1 MRLSEK
7 SKDKWEE
14 YVPEGGG
21 DDGKSIVRDN
31 FIYLPVIPFLCP
43 PRDSFRFDVTGRVW
57 TVSVGGPMLTL
68 LFQFPSQW
76 TVPEEMG
83 CCYLSYD

>member
-1 MRLSEK
+1 MKLSEK

-43 PRDSFRFDVTGRVW
+43 PRDSFRFDVTGTESGQCQSGVQC
-57 TVSVGGPMLTL
+57 L
-68 LFQFPSQW
+68 LYYFSSL
-76 TVPEEMG
+76 
-83 CCYLSYD
+83 LSGQYQKRWDAVT